1 MHLRRNSYSRD
12 RDGNLVGII
21 CPGRIRPN
29 EVAAHVTTE
38 QVLEYNIY
46 MMASVAFELA
56 ELSRQTGTVV
66 RITRIIDLDGLSMR
80 HASNNMIRFIRSN
93 LAVAQSHFVEF
104 MAHAIVINAPAAFT
118 IIWKMI
124 KPLLHERTVKKVVI
138 TGATYAV
145 SLVPLECACLLARA
159 EIGDGVGRVRSLH
172 CAGGDTQVPQRHL

>member
-1 MHLRRNSYSRD
+1 MKSSEFPHAKLVQRHLPEVYNTVNYIINSHTIFTPFNPCRNSYSRD
-12 RDGNLVGII
+12 RDGNVVGII

-46 MMASVAFELA
+46 VMASVAYQLA
-56 ELSRQTGTVV
+56 ELSRETGTVV

-93 LAVAQSHFVEF
+93 LAIAQSHFVEF

-118 IIWKMI
+118 MIWKMI

-138 TGATYAV
+138 TGATFSV
-145 SLVPLECACLLARA
+145 SFP
-159 EIGDGVGRVRSLH
+159 I
-172 CAGGDTQVPQRHL
+172 